1 MTEAEHPK
9 RKPHTRYNL
18 QNLTGQPGKLLK
30 DGEVSRT
37 HRVRAAPD
45 VQEWF
50 SGLSAEE
57 RGERL
62 LALME
67 AENLPRKKAPH

>member
-9 RKPHTRYNL
+9 RKPHIRYNL
-18 QNLTGQPGKLLK
+18 QNLSGQPGKLLK
-30 DGEVSRT
+30 DGEMSRT
-37 HRVRAAPD
+37 HRVRASQE

-67 AENLPRKKAPH
+67 AEKSSRQKSSH